1 MNNRKKMVLTIMM
14 TLLLIFL
21 SGIFIQQR
29 IVNMLNKAAE
39 ISVARQTEDISL
51 LAGERFHRFMT
62 PLQTAAYHLSTH
74 EQ

>member
-1 MNNRKKMVLTIMM
+1 MVLTIMM

-39 ISVARQTEDISL
+39 LSVAPKPRI
-51 LAGERFHRFMT
+51 FHCS
-62 PLQTAAYHLSTH
+62 PVNVSTAS
-74 EQ
+74 